1 MVNEKRKDYQ
11 ERGRIIIKKK
21 RRKRKK
27 KKKKKR
33 KREKEK
39 EEKERGNEE
48 MRVRGEERD
57 GE

>member
-21 RRKRKK
+21 EGKERKRKR
-27 KKKKKR
+27 R
-33 KREKEK
+33 KEREK